1 VTRCQG
7 ILKPRETLSLSFVE
21 ICAAATGCRSRTAA
35 LHQLHSRSSLREV
48 CVALC
53 LEPHAL
59 FYIVG
64 ATASAVGATASAFGV
79 MAFAFCYAS
88 FALCSFR
95 AKELGDNGSA
105 KKELALCIFL
115 GPSVVTKLFY
125 SQEPLDTWI
134 KEPET
139 ICTSRKGCVPQT
151 HLIFPSPCF
160 AVSPCLSSVVTRWQL
175 QSVLDISVVDGA
187 GSSHLLHRWT
197 LGISPSLLFIDA
209 GLLML
214 SVRQPHLLPI
224 EATRVQP
231 LPIEATRV
239 LHQQLYIALL
249 MCARRNIHARPP
261 VSAPF
266 WPCPFATLISEC
278 YLFSGHNNFRVSE
291 TPAA

>member
-1 VTRCQG
+1 MTRCQG

-115 GPSVVTKLFY
+115 GTSFITKRFY
-125 SQEPLDTWI
+125 KQEPEI
-134 KEPET
+134 R
-139 ICTSRKGCVPQT
+139 CTSCKGCVPQT

-214 SVRQPHLLPI
+214 SIRQPNLF
-224 EATRVQP
+224 
-231 LPIEATRV
+231 PIEATRV
-239 LHQQLYIALL
+239 LHQQLYSVAYV
-249 MCARRNIHARPP
+249 HEP
-261 VSAPF
+261 
-266 WPCPFATLISEC
+266 
-278 YLFSGHNNFRVSE
+278 
-291 TPAA
+291 